1 MIHEKVTRKKAKRR
15 PILCD
20 FLKFTPA
27 VRTHST
33 LPRQTDTLSS
43 PFFDVSPVQQASSKS
58 VNIPSSLTPRW
69 TRDQASSEVYSEL
82 KGIPPK
88 IRMSSLT
95 PQHTTHLTLTHR
107 TLTLPSFTMQA
118 RCSAHWNNQT
128 LTDQKKKKKHQQST
142 YAVRFKN
149 AANKT
154 FFTLLLCVL
163 RFTTCGPSPSSPIRI
178 RTCARNSKQHQ
189 NEGDAQPIV
198 GKRGSTND
206 LTLFHPQRS

>member
-1 MIHEKVTRKKAKRR
+1 MIHEKVTRKKDTATD
-15 PILCD
+15 ILCD

-69 TRDQASSEVYSEL
+69 TRDQVSSEVCSEL
-82 KGIPPK
+82 KGIPPSK

-95 PQHTTHLTLTHR
+95 PQHTTHLTLR
-107 TLTLPSFTMQA
+107 TLTLPSFTMEA

-128 LTDQKKKKKHQQST
+128 LTDQKKNTNCRHTPSDSRTQQIKHS
-142 YAVRFKN
+142 
-149 AANKT
+149 
-154 FFTLLLCVL
+154 LLFYFVCCLSRPADPHHPL
-163 RFTTCGPSPSSPIRI
+163 RS
-178 RTCARNSKQHQ
+178 
-189 NEGDAQPIV
+189 E
-198 GKRGSTND
+198 
-206 LTLFHPQRS
+206 